1 LLYQAGIKK
10 TKKEFTLTI
19 FILISNIRWYGR
31 GKRSRGAVGG
41 VEEEEVALNSVE
53 DEEGAAGLCCGRLFR
68 NRK

>member
-1 LLYQAGIKK
+1 M
-10 TKKEFTLTI
+10 TI